1 MKQSKQRKRIFP
13 RVISNLLVMILF
25 CVCILTPSLSPKSSD
40 TGADQARVLYE
51 IGVLP
56 AYDGVYLAKNAQPA
70 EVELAVLQLLGSGDM
85 EDARNFYRYLTLEV
99 APNLAFPEEKESLT
113 ETEMY
118 GYLLRAL
125 GFSGTDEAAL
135 EKANEVGFGFLREV
149 RDSGVPLTNGVFATL
164 LYEALFIR
172 PDNPENYTTARILAN
187 LNSDFKEIL
196 LENGIYDEIPEAY
209 IPLFNNGIYK
219 QDSFGVLP
227 AEDGRNEWTA
237 VYLATDT
244 DYVTAYIEGLLA
256 GGWTREGTYLE
267 EGNFSATIE
276 LLYRPFPED
285 TTRELAVA
293 MRYDTSGTVELALY
307 LN

>member
-1 MKQSKQRKRIFP
+1 MVQRKQRKRIFP
-13 RVISNLLVMILF
+13 RVISNFFVLILF
-25 CVCILTPSLSPKSSD
+25 CVCMLTPNLMPKSSD

-70 EVELAVLQLLGSGDM
+70 EVELAVLRLLGSGDV

-99 APNLAFPEEKESLT
+99 APNLTFPEEKESLT

-125 GFSGTDEAAL
+125 GFSETDEMAI
-135 EKANEVGFGFLREV
+135 EKADEVGFGFLREV
-149 RDSGVPLTNGVFATL
+149 RDSGEPLTNGVFATL

-172 PDNPENYTTARILAN
+172 PDNPEHYTTARILAN

-196 LENGIYDEIPEAY
+196 LENGVYDEIPEAY
-209 IPLFNNGIYK
+209 IPLFNNGVYK
-219 QDSFGVLP
+219 QDSFSVLP

-237 VYLATDT
+237 VYLAADT
-244 DYVTAYIEGLLA
+244 DYITAYIEGLLA
-256 GGWTREGTYLE
+256 GGWTREGIYLE
-267 EGNFSATIE
+267 EGDSPATIE

-285 TTRELAVA
+285 TKRELAVA
-293 MRYDTSGTVELALY
+293 MRYDASGTVALALY